1 MNFEIKLSPTPNQ
14 STSFTINNTIYELT
28 LETRLEN
35 LFATVKRDGE
45 YLVCNHICRNL
56 TYICQWLIFVDIE
69 GNTDPVYSEL
79 GSRYKLVWNDGIQ

>member
-14 STSFTINNTIYELT
+14 STSFTINNTLYELT
-28 LETRLEN
+28 LETRIEN

-45 YLVCNHICRNL
+45 YLVCNRICLNL